1 MHVSRSSRT
10 AGLISAVTFACVTL
24 GAGVAHTRPKS
35 EMRSDASAG
44 TIPPTASYEI
54 YGVRF
59 AGYHGFPVSELV
71 LGADTT
77 RRTDLAF
84 IVWVLKPA
92 ASVAAAP
99 AMSSHVVLFDA
110 GFYRDQFLAQWKPV
124 DFVKPSAA
132 IEKAGIHPEDVTDVI
147 ISHIHW
153 DHVDGADLFPRARV
167 WLQRGEYEHYVGPDG
182 KPLARGIDT
191 VDAAMLARLQQ
202 QGRIGLID
210 GDGKTV
216 VPGIIAYTGGRHTYA
231 SEYITVATPHGT
243 VVLASDNVY
252 TYENLEKHL
261 PIAATFTPADST
273 SNRRAQDRMRQL
285 VSNPRFILPGHDPT
299 IFVRFP
305 TPGNG
310 VAAIQ

>member
-1 MHVSRSSRT
+1 MGVSRSSRT
-10 AGLISAVTFACVTL
+10 AGLVFAAAFACVTL
-24 GAGVAHTRPKS
+24 GAGVARTAPKP
-35 EMRSDASAG
+35 EVRSDASAG
-44 TIPPTASYEI
+44 EIPPTASYEI

-59 AGYHGFPVSELV
+59 AGYHGFPVSDLV

-84 IVWVLKPA
+84 IVWVLKPTGSAGA
-92 ASVAAAP
+92 ATG
-99 AMSSHVVLFDA
+99 SHVVLFDA

-132 IEKAGIHPEDVTDVI
+132 IEKAGVHPEDVTNVI

-167 WLQRGEYEHYVGPDG
+167 WLQRAEYEHYVGPDG

-191 VDAAMLARLQQ
+191 VDAAMLARLQR

-210 GDGKTV
+210 GDAKTV
-216 VPGIIAYTGGRHTYA
+216 VPGVIAYTGGRHTYA
-231 SEYITVATPHGT
+231 SEYITVETPHGT

-252 TYENLEKHL
+252 MYENLEQHV

-273 SNRRAQDRMRQL
+273 SNRQAQDRMHQM
-285 VSNPRFILPGHDPT
+285 VSNPRFIIPGHDPT